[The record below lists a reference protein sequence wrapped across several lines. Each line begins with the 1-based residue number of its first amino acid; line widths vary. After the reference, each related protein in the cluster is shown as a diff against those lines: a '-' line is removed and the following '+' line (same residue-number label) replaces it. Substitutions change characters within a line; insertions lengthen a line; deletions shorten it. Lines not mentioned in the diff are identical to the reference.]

1 MQLIS
6 TTYTLP
12 LATNGTRGGVQ
23 IGYVENGKN
32 YPVEL
37 STEKMFVNV
46 PWTDTGVVTSLTTT
60 GTSGVS
66 TLSGAGVL
74 NIPEYANTQ
83 NTLTTT
89 GTSGVA
95 TLVGEVLNI
104 PDYTLLVAT
113 STVLG
118 GIELGSDTV
127 LTQTYETGVTGELNQ
142 TYPVQLNAAQ
152 QAAISVPWTDTWIAN
167 AVTVA
172 GYVAAPAALDANLVW
187 KTDGSGNPAWRVD
200 ATIPDT
206 GVTGVT
212 LATGTSTG
220 APLAESITLRE
231 LTLTSYAYDG
241 GNNIGYVP
249 TGGTATTYLQGDGN
263 WGAIPTGLIFKDV
276 WDASGGG
283 GGSPDLTAVSPSD
296 GWLYICDA
304 AGTAYPN
311 GGALPPSTWA
321 LGDWC
326 IYNGTSWTRVP
337 ATNAGVTS
345 LTTTDGTYIDL
356 TPNTA
361 TTGAVTVTADLSAPA
376 TGTSDVTT
384 KFLTEGNKWQVP
396 FYTPTGVT

>member
-1 MQLIS
+1 
-6 TTYTLP
+6 
-12 LATNGTRGGVQ
+12 
-23 IGYVENGKN
+23 
-32 YPVEL
+32 
-37 STEKMFVNV
+37 MFVNV
-46 PWTDTGVVTSLTTT
+46 PWTDTGIVTSLTTT

-89 GTSGVA
+89 GTSGIA